1 MSLTLFLVEDSAPV
15 RERIEATLA
24 TIVGVVILGHAAGA
38 EDAIRCIL
46 ELRPHVVLLDLRLAQ
61 GSGFDVLRGVLPK
74 APEIE
79 FYMLSNFATPA
90 YRRTAEQLGARGF
103 FDKSQEFPRLLG
115 LLGAHPRLAG
125 AR

>member
-1 MSLTLFLVEDSAPV
+1 MPLHLFLVEDSAPV
-15 RERIEATLA
+15 RERIEAALA

-38 EDAIRCIL
+38 EDAIRAIL
-46 ELRPHVVLLDLRLAQ
+46 ELRPHVVLLDLKLAQ

-125 AR
+125 AQ

>member
-1 MSLTLFLVEDSAPV
+1 MPLNLFLVEDSVPV

-24 TIVGVVILGHAAGA
+24 ALAGVLIVGHAAGA
-38 EDAIRCIL
+38 DEAMHAIL
-46 ELRPHVVLLDLRLAQ
+46 ALRPHVVLLDLKLGQ

-103 FDKSQEFPRLLG
+103 FDKSHEFQRLLDV
-115 LLGAHPRLAG
+115 LSRHPRLAG
-125 AR
+125 A